1 MDKFNINVNMYK
13 KKDIER
19 FLLLPENYNYFT
31 VDNAV
36 KLKIK
41 LITDNDDLTPEEKK
55 RMVAF
60 VIKLREKLNL

>member
-1 MDKFNINVNMYK
+1 MYK

-55 RMVAF
+55 KNGCVCH
-60 VIKLREKLNL
+60 